1 MTLARLGIGRL
12 IVADFD
18 TYSVSNLN
26 RQMPAQLQDIG
37 QRKTDIVA
45 SALQQI
51 NPYLEV
57 TTVEAGI
64 TPQNADDLV
73 RQSDA
78 VITSM
83 DGCAKPKACKKQRT
97 TSSYRVVFCMTI
109 VLQQALKRQHKM
121 GLTASPMLN
130 TVIATCFP
138 PNGNY
143 LSDLY
148 PFDVDPNDL
157 EHSIRQYYAWVEVM
171 TKQKHLFQCGYFPV
185 ISPGT
190 MTAAGFIGFHV
201 VNYLARGDILFAAFP
216 GKFDTA
222 TPADVT
228 HIFDAQAMTM
238 TTKHQSARLWFA
250 VFRCCPGAKDW
261 FVRRIKTK
269 VERQLEME

>member
-1 MTLARLGIGRL
+1 
-12 IVADFD
+12 
-18 TYSVSNLN
+18 
-26 RQMPAQLQDIG
+26 
-37 QRKTDIVA
+37 
-45 SALQQI
+45 
-51 NPYLEV
+51 
-57 TTVEAGI
+57 
-64 TPQNADDLV
+64 
-73 RQSDA
+73 
-78 VITSM
+78 M
-83 DGCAKPKACKKQRT
+83 DG
-97 TSSYRVVFCMTI
+97 CMTI

-138 PNGNY
+138 PGGNY

-148 PFDVDPNDL
+148 PFDVQPNDL
-157 EHSIRQYYAWVEVM
+157 EHSNRLYYAWVEVM
-171 TKQKHLFQCGYFPV
+171 TKQKHLFQRGYFPV

-190 MTAAGFIGFHV
+190 MTAAGFIGFHL
-201 VNYLARGDILFAAFP
+201 VNYLARSDILFAAFP
-216 GKFDTA
+216 A
-222 TPADVT
+222 T